1 MWRLPTG
8 TCWSRAAKSGS
19 RMDPP
24 ENLARPAI
32 DPLFRSAAL
41 AYGPAVVGA
50 VLTGQLDDGTSGL
63 LAIKDRGGTTIVQDP
78 AEATAPSM
86 PLSALRHVP
95 IDHQC
100 TLAKMAPLFV
110 ALAKDDPAGEEPEAL
125 AKLMEIES
133 RIAEGILSVDDWW
146 ALEQMSAPS
155 GFNCPSCRSALY
167 ELEDKR
173 VLRFRCRSGHAF
185 SALSLLSGQADTR
198 ESQFSSIFGALIEEA
213 TLAKRM
219 REAAAYEADAALA
232 QGLGRR
238 MESLER
244 EAAEICE
251 WLRSTA
257 DLVEPEPGAPLR
269 LPGNRPIAPWRGES
283 APRVSARPAKL
294 PAVAAPAALGIPSGA
309 QRRSR
314 LPLMKPIPKA
324 SRSTV
329 SGLSSISRDT
339 ALTERSPRSASL
351 A

>member
-1 MWRLPTG
+1 M
-8 TCWSRAAKSGS
+8 
-19 RMDPP
+19 
-24 ENLARPAI
+24 
-32 DPLFRSAAL
+32 
-41 AYGPAVVGA
+41 VGA

-63 LAIKDRGGTTIVQDP
+63 LAIKDRCGTTIVQDA

-86 PLSALRHVP
+86 PLSALPHVP

-133 RIAEGILSVDDWW
+133 RIAEGILSVHDWW

-219 REAAAYEADAALA
+219 REAAAMRPTRRWRRASAAVWKAWRGKQPRYASGCDPRPTWWSLSRA
-232 QGLGRR
+232 RR
-238 MESLER
+238 M
-244 EAAEICE
+244 
-251 WLRSTA
+251 
-257 DLVEPEPGAPLR
+257 R
-269 LPGNRPIAPWRGES
+269 LPGDTPIAPWRGQS
-283 APRVSARPAKL
+283 AARVFSRPAKL
-294 PAVAAPAALGIPSGA
+294 PVVAAPAALGIPSGA

-314 LPLMKPIPKA
+314 LPLMNPIPKA